1 MHKTLKFL
9 QDYANATDNFW
20 LAERLKLLEE
30 EIKLEIVEAEI
41 RILKTS
47 KN

>member
-1 MHKTLKFL
+1 MHETLKFL
-9 QDYANATDNFW
+9 QDYANASDNLW
-20 LAERLKLLEE
+20 LAERLELLEE
-30 EIKLEIVEAEI
+30 EIKLELLEAEI

>member
-1 MHKTLKFL
+1 MKKTLKFL
-9 QDYANATDNFW
+9 KDYANASDNLW
-20 LAERLKLLEE
+20 LVERLELLEE

>member
-1 MHKTLKFL
+1 MYKTLNFL
-9 QDYANATDNFW
+9 KDYANASDNLW
-20 LAERLKLLEE
+20 LAERLELLEE